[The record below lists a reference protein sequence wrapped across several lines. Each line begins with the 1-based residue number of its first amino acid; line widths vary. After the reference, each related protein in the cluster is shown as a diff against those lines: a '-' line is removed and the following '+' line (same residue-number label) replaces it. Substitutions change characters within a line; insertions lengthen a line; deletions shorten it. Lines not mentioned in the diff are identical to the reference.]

1 MKTSCLSSI
10 ICDFDMFIDLI
21 ANNLTESKRP
31 DQPAYLFSWYA
42 SSYSI
47 EEINQKKHASPLD
60 SALPPVSHVKSTL
73 TTISRLGYSVNN
85 SRDYSASTSQDNKF
99 IIHSSTMSY
108 RDAWHTDI
116 WSWH

>member
-73 TTISRLGYSVNN
+73 TTVSLWLE
-85 SRDYSASTSQDNKF
+85 ATL
-99 IIHSSTMSY
+99 
-108 RDAWHTDI
+108 
-116 WSWH
+116 

>member
-1 MKTSCLSSI
+1 
-10 ICDFDMFIDLI
+10 MFIDLI

-60 SALPPVSHVKSTL
+60 SALPPVSHVKINSHHL
-73 TTISRLGYSVNN
+73 YSFRVIN
-85 SRDYSASTSQDNKF
+85 F
-99 IIHSSTMSY
+99 
-108 RDAWHTDI
+108 
-116 WSWH
+116 